1 MLKGSLRD
9 FRVPDILQL
18 IASQQKAGV
27 LTIEHF
33 NDRISI
39 GFRNGFISA
48 AIKNKN
54 HEFEKIDTY
63 LIASGKLSQEQYQN
77 ILDEHKTTG
86 IDLNDLLIKE
96 NILTENDIK
105 EVIRFKIQEIIDET
119 MQWEEG
125 IYNFQPNIA
134 IYTNSKIKISMN
146 TQGIILESLRRIDEW
161 PKISAEF
168 PDSRIVVKKIKGDV
182 NEDEIGPEELIVYK
196 LIDNNKS
203 IFDLMQSSG
212 LGKFRTYS
220 ALYNLYHMEL
230 IEKLRRIKREKRSM
244 PININT
250 SAIRN
255 VAVAVGLILLVLI
268 IDTGVRYFTSFL
280 KTKTFYSSP
289 TTYTYRRAKIDN
301 ALKIYFID
309 NEKFPETL
317 QELQKSNLVTKKQ
330 IQGFVYKKNGDSYI
344 LK

>member
-1 MLKGSLRD
+1 MLKGSLRE
-9 FRVPDILQL
+9 FHVPDILQL
-18 IASQQKAGV
+18 IASQQKTGV

-54 HEFEKIDTY
+54 HELEKIDTY
-63 LIASGKLSQEQYQN
+63 LIASGKLSQEQYQK
-77 ILDEHKTTG
+77 ILDEHRTTG
-86 IDLNDLLIKE
+86 INLNDLLIKE
-96 NILTENDIK
+96 HILTEDDIK
-105 EVIRFKIQEIIDET
+105 DVIQFKIQEIIDEA

-125 IYNFQPNIA
+125 VYNFQPNIA

-168 PDSRIVVKKIKGDV
+168 PDNRIIVKKTKEAID
-182 NEDEIGPEELIVYK
+182 EDEIGPEELIVFK

-203 IFDLMQSSG
+203 IFELMQSSG

-220 ALYNLYHMEL
+220 ALYNLYHMGL
-230 IEKLRRIKREKRSM
+230 VEKLPKIKREKKAL
-244 PININT
+244 PIKINAT
-250 SAIRN
+250 SIRN
-255 VAVAVGLILLVLI
+255 VVVAVGLILLVLI

-289 TTYTYRRAKIDN
+289 TTYNYRKTKIDN

-317 QELQKSNLVTKKQ
+317 QELQNSNLVTKKE
-330 IQGFVYKKNGDSYI
+330 IQGFVYKKNGSSYI

>member
-1 MLKGSLRD
+1 MLKGSLRE

-18 IASQQKAGV
+18 IASQQKTGV

-48 AIKNKN
+48 AIKNRN
-54 HEFEKIDTY
+54 HELEKIDTY
-63 LIASGKLSQEQYQN
+63 LIASGKLSQEQYQK

-86 IDLNDLLIKE
+86 INLNDLLIKE
-96 NILTENDIK
+96 NILTEDDIK
-105 EVIRFKIQEIIDET
+105 DVIQFKIQEIIDES

-168 PDSRIVVKKIKGDV
+168 PDSRIIVKKMKEHID
-182 NEDEIGPEELIVYK
+182 EEEIGPEELIVYK

-203 IFDLMQSSG
+203 IFELMQSSG

-220 ALYNLYHMEL
+220 ALYNLLHMGL
-230 IEKLRRIKREKRSM
+230 IEKLPRIKKEKRSI
-244 PININT
+244 PININP
-250 SAIRN
+250 SSIRN
-255 VAVAVGLILLVLI
+255 LLVAVGIILLVLI
-268 IDTGVRYFTSFL
+268 IDTGVRYFTSYL
-280 KTKTFYSSP
+280 KTNTFYNSSA
-289 TTYTYRRAKIDN
+289 TYNYRRAKIDN

-309 NEKFPETL
+309 NEKYPKTL
-317 QELQKSNLVTKKQ
+317 KALVKSNLVTRKLIKN
-330 IQGFVYKKNGDSYI
+330 FVYKKNRNSYI